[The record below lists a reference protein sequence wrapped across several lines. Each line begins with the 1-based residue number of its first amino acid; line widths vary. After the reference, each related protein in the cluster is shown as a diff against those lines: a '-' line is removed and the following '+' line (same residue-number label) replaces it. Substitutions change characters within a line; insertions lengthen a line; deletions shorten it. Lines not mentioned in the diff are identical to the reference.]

1 MLQFDQLKRRDFIT
15 LLSGAAGWPLA
26 ARAQQGAM
34 PVIGFLSIRS
44 ADDASSDPVTAFR
57 QGLNETGYVLGRNVA
72 IEHRWAANQ
81 LDRLPLFVTE
91 LVHRPVSVIAAFGT
105 APAQAAKA
113 VSTTIPIV
121 FLTAD
126 DPVKVGLVASL
137 NRPGANITGVSF
149 VSAMLGAK
157 RLELLRTLRPKTDV
171 IAVLVDPNSAESQN
185 QSRGVE
191 EAARALGQQVVIL
204 SAATASEIDTA
215 FATLVQRGVG
225 SLLVSGSP
233 TYGTQRHQL
242 VALCARHSLPA
253 LFSTREYTAAGGLI
267 SYGASISDS
276 YRQAAIYV
284 GRILKGDRPSDLP
297 VLQPTK
303 FELVI
308 NLRTAKTL
316 GQDIPDKL
324 IALADEVIE

>member
-1 MLQFDQLKRRDFIT
+1 MKRREFIT
-15 LLSGAAGWPLA
+15 LLGGAAAAWPLA
-26 ARAQQGAM
+26 ARAQQSAM

-57 QGLNETGYVLGRNVA
+57 QGLNEAGYVLGRNVA
-72 IEHRWAANQ
+72 IEYRWAANQ
-81 LDRLPLFVTE
+81 LDRLPPFVTE

-105 APAQAAKA
+105 EPAQAAKA
-113 VSTTIPIV
+113 ASTTIPIV

-126 DPVKVGLVASL
+126 DPVTVGIVASL
-137 NRPGANITGVSF
+137 NRPVGNVTGVTF

-157 RLELLRTLRPKTDV
+157 RLELLRMLVPKTDV
-171 IAVLVDPNSAESQN
+171 IAVLVDPKSTESQN
-185 QSRGVE
+185 QSRGVH
-191 EAARALGQQVVIL
+191 EAARALGQEVVVL
-204 SAATASEIDTA
+204 NAGTASEIATA
-215 FATLVQRGVG
+215 FTTLVQQGVG
-225 SLLVSGSP
+225 ALLVSGSP
-233 TYGTQRHQL
+233 TFGSQRNQI
-242 VALCARHSLPA
+242 VVLCARHSLPT
-253 LFSTREYTAAGGLI
+253 LFSTREYSAAGGLI

-308 NLRTAKTL
+308 NLKTAKAL
-316 GQDIPDKL
+316 NLQIPDKL
-324 IALADEVIE
+324 LALADEVIE